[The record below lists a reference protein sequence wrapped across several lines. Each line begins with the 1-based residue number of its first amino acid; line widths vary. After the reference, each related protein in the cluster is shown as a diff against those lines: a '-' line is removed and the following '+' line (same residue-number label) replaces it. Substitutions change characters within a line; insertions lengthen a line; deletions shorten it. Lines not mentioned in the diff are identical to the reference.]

1 MTEQQILQAFKV
13 NIIAFLDEL
22 IDQFPHETN
31 IILARVFL
39 KDQIP
44 IQTTMQQFILKLES
58 RDGLL
63 RDMAKERNDKF
74 FLENNIFSMSHDSSV
89 NHFRKIWV
97 SDLDNEDRETIWR
110 WIDSFIQLAEKYQT
124 VKRRS
129 PP

>member
-58 RDGLL
+58 RDGRL

>member
-1 MTEQQILQAFKV
+1 MTEQQILHAFKV